1 VYELTETAPFITVC
15 APLPEHADLSLA
27 DRAVVK
33 ARQGIELLT
42 LGELRVV
49 RLVPYWRRG
58 RRPPRR
64 LRGGAANL
72 SRQ

>member
-1 VYELTETAPFITVC
+1 VYELTQTAPFITVC

-33 ARQGIELLT
+33 AR
-42 LGELRVV
+42 
-49 RLVPYWRRG
+49 
-58 RRPPRR
+58 PPRR

-72 SRQ
+72 SR